1 MDLYP
6 VIVSLF
12 VLVAI
17 LFVLN
22 IGAYIYIGQVVN
34 RYIFEKETEQSNPIY
49 YPPTGTVVFQPTPP
63 TGTVVFQPTP
73 STGTQPVVVQP
84 VPIPQQPSQPPTGN
98 YTTFELPGPTNFSA
112 YNSEYAVLDYKV
124 TVVLVNPI
132 IQNVVFTTLSGSKF
146 NISDTFESEGETK
159 VIGKASLD
167 YNAAMNKQVLNI
179 SITNDE
185 LNPVLQGVVNDT
197 NKIFTATTF
206 VEITSS

>member
-34 RYIFEKETEQSNPIY
+34 RYIFERETEQSTPIY
-49 YPPTGTVVFQPTPP
+49 YPPVT
-63 TGTVVFQPTP
+63 QPTP

-84 VPIPQQPSQPPTGN
+84 EPTGPSSTGPTGN
-98 YTTFELPGPTNFSA
+98 YTTFKLQGPTTFSS

-124 TVVLVNPI
+124 TVVLVEPVI
-132 IQNVVFTTLSGSKF
+132 RSVVFTTLSGSEF
-146 NISDTFESEGETK
+146 NINDTFESEGETK

-167 YNAAMNKQVLNI
+167 YNAVMNKQVLNI

>member
-49 YPPTGTVVFQPTPP
+49 YSP

-84 VPIPQQPSQPPTGN
+84 VPVPQQPSQPPTGN